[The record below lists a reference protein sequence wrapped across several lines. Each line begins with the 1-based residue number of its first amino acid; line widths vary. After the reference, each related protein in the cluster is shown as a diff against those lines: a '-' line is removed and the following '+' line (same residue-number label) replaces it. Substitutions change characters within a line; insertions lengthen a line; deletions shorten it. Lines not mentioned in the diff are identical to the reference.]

1 VLTCI
6 EQLVDAATL
15 NVVREQLAERS
26 LFRSGAVTAAGQ
38 ARRVKRNLQAI
49 SGERQIKGVSGL
61 LERVIL
67 EHPVFRA
74 AARPRRLARLL
85 LSRYETG
92 MYYGSHIDAPQIDGV
107 RTDVSFTLFLSPP
120 ESYTGG
126 ELVLESGAGE
136 EAIKLEAGALVC
148 YPSTFRHRV
157 EPVRAGVRLVAVG
170 WVQSEIRSAEHRSLL
185 FTLDSVMARLA
196 ERPGDTAAIGDLA
209 NIRANLQR
217 MWLDA

>member
-85 LSRYETG
+85 LSR
-92 MYYGSHIDAPQIDGV
+92 
-107 RTDVSFTLFLSPP
+107 
-120 ESYTGG
+120 
-126 ELVLESGAGE
+126 
-136 EAIKLEAGALVC
+136 
-148 YPSTFRHRV
+148 
-157 EPVRAGVRLVAVG
+157 
-170 WVQSEIRSAEHRSLL
+170 
-185 FTLDSVMARLA
+185 
-196 ERPGDTAAIGDLA
+196 
-209 NIRANLQR
+209 
-217 MWLDA
+217 